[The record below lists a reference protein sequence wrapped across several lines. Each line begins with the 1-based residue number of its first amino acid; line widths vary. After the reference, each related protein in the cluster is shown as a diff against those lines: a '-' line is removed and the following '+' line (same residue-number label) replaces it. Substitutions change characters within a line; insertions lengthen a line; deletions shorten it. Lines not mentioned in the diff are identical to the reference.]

1 MSALCLSVVSHEQ
14 TGLLNHFLADLSTSG
29 AVAQIDRLV
38 VTSNVPE
45 AGIMAPES
53 VDFLHQRNPRPLGF
67 AANHNRAF
75 AACERPFFCV
85 ANPDIRLEQNPF
97 PALLEAMERD
107 PSIALIAPKV
117 LDPRHRPED
126 NARHFPTPW
135 SLVRKARGLDDGRYS
150 QKMTGPTSVD
160 WVAGMFLLIRA
171 EAFQALSG
179 FDEGFHLYYE
189 DVDFCARAW
198 KAGWKVQVHPEVSV
212 IHDAQRLSRRNFRYM
227 SWHAAS
233 MARYFAKHIGRLKHA
248 PA

>member
-1 MSALCLSVVSHEQ
+1 MSALCLSVVSHAQ
-14 TGLLNHFLADLSTSG
+14 TDLLNHFLADLSTSG
-29 AVAQIDRLV
+29 AMAQVDRLV
-38 VTSNVPE
+38 VTSNLPE
-45 AGIMAPES
+45 AGIVVPES
-53 VDFLHQRNPRPLGF
+53 VDVLHRRNPRPLGF
-67 AANHNRAF
+67 AANHNQAF
-75 AACERPFFCV
+75 AACDQPFFCV
-85 ANPDIRLEQNPF
+85 ANPDIRLEENPF

-107 PSIALIAPKV
+107 PSIAVIAPKV
-117 LDPRHRPED
+117 VDPRHRPED

-150 QKMTGPTSVD
+150 GMMTGPTSVD

-171 EAFQALSG
+171 EAFRALGG
-179 FDEGFHLYYE
+179 FDERFHLYYE

-212 IHDAQRLSRRNFRYM
+212 IHDAQRLSRRNLRYM

-233 MARYFAKHIGRLKHA
+233 MARYFAKHLGRLKHA